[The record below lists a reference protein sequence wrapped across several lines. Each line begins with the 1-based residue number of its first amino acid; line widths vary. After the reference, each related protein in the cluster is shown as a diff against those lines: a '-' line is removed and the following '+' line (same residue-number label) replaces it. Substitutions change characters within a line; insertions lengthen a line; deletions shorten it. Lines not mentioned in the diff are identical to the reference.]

1 MLLRTFEVF
10 ERTIS
15 GTKIVTDE
23 IKDWLKRNAWN
34 KSILYVRLYSYESI
48 HTFCSEWI
56 CKRCFLKH
64 LKKGFKIQNLEFRLN
79 SRKEFNRPPFWLG
92 EKKWFEF
99 CYHVHKS
106 YLLESITGPRVAQLK
121 YDAVKWKFL
130 GDQSKIFKMW
140 RLWPTFGSLQK
151 TKDINDGCT

>member
-10 ERTIS
+10 ESTIS

-56 CKRCFLKH
+56 CTRCFLKH
-64 LKKGFKIQNLEFRLN
+64 LIKGFNIQSLEFRLN

-99 CYHVHKS
+99 CYHVHKKN

-121 YDAVKWKFL
+121 YDAVWSENFWETNPKFSKC
-130 GDQSKIFKMW
+130 GDSGQLLARYRK
-140 RLWPTFGSLQK
+140 PK
-151 TKDINDGCT
+151 T

>member
-1 MLLRTFEVF
+1 M
-10 ERTIS
+10 
-15 GTKIVTDE
+15 
-23 IKDWLKRNAWN
+23 KRNAWN

-56 CKRCFLKH
+56 CNRCFLKH
-64 LKKGFKIQNLEFRLN
+64 LIKGFKLQNLEFRLN

-92 EKKWFEF
+92 ERKKWFEL

-121 YDAVKWKFL
+121 CDAVWSENFWETNPKFSKC
-130 GDQSKIFKMW
+130 GDSGQLLAPL
-140 RLWPTFGSLQK
+140 RK